1 MLSHICVV
9 KSDCPNWNVEFF
21 LYLSAAIRIHALELE
36 ILDYLGTNGE
46 KGDQS
51 IVEFLTKTVLYH
63 FKHVKQCFCAARK
76 RSVAAAARAAA
87 YLYLVMLINIAA
99 IAQALEAAAGGEQ
112 LKRGPL
118 STIAQHQS
126 GE

>member
-9 KSDCPNWNVEFF
+9 KSDYPNWNVEFF

-36 ILDYLGTNGE
+36 ILDYLGMNGE

-63 FKHVKQCFCAARK
+63 FKHVK
-76 RSVAAAARAAA
+76 SVLLCCKKTLRCCSSGGG
-87 YLYLVMLINIAA
+87 LLVPGNANKYC
-99 IAQALEAAAGGEQ
+99 GY
-112 LKRGPL
+112 GP
-118 STIAQHQS
+118 ST
-126 GE
+126 